1 MVFFDFLKKKEVVN
15 INTPIEVKKNQPINN
30 IEKVERSS
38 FELITSSV
46 IVVEGFKKDV
56 EPSEVVDFI
65 EH

>member
-1 MVFFDFLKKKEVVN
+1 LY
-15 INTPIEVKKNQPINN
+15 TPIEVKKNQPINN